1 MDIKGTIQS
10 KKGYLYAVIMYFD
23 EAGKKKYK
31 WYSTG
36 LKERGNRK
44 EAKEILNLKMEEFE
58 AEQQAKRDKLIRRTK
73 PKEVDKSDATMLFSD
88 YCKKYVE
95 SKKHELSPSVY
106 HTYHGHYIKVFKDF
120 FDARNLRLIDIT
132 DQEIKDFYEDR
143 LKHGIKK
150 VTLKHYNCVLRPAL
164 RQAYR
169 DKLIPD
175 NPFDYIESIKKEKSV
190 MSYYD
195 KDEMKLLLS
204 AIKGHKLE
212 VPFTLAAYYGF
223 RRSEVLG
230 MRWSAIDF
238 EHKFIS
244 VNHKMLLVER
254 QQYFDDEL
262 KTKTSERTLPL
273 IPAVEQVLLRHK
285 AQIEENKKF
294 YGNAY
299 DIRYLDYVCV
309 EENGKIVY
317 PDYMSKQFSKLL
329 KANNLRHIRLHDLRH
344 SCASNLLASG
354 VPLKEIQEWLG
365 HANFST
371 TADVYSHLDF
381 SAKVKA
387 GNLISAAYGDDKP
400 VETVTEQLQVA
411 EQDTMAIFAQ
421 AIKEMQEL
429 GFEKLDDYLAYKESE
444 ALKSHKKKPPTM

>member
-1 MDIKGTIQS
+1 M
-10 KKGYLYAVIMYFD
+10 
-23 EAGKKKYK
+23 
-31 WYSTG
+31 
-36 LKERGNRK
+36 
-44 EAKEILNLKMEEFE
+44 
-58 AEQQAKRDKLIRRTK
+58 
-73 PKEVDKSDATMLFSD
+73 
-88 YCKKYVE
+88 
-95 SKKHELSPSVY
+95 
-106 HTYHGHYIKVFKDF
+106 
-120 FDARNLRLIDIT
+120 
-132 DQEIKDFYEDR
+132 
-143 LKHGIKK
+143 
-150 VTLKHYNCVLRPAL
+150 
-164 RQAYR
+164 
-169 DKLIPD
+169 
-175 NPFDYIESIKKEKSV
+175 
-190 MSYYD
+190 
-195 KDEMKLLLS
+195 
-204 AIKGHKLE
+204 
-212 VPFTLAAYYGF
+212 PFTLAAYYGF

-294 YGNAY
+294 YGNSY
-299 DIRYLDYVCV
+299 DMRYLDYVCV

-387 GNLISAAYGDDKP
+387 GNLISAAYGDGKP
-400 VETVTEQLQVA
+400 VETATEQPQVA

>member
-1 MDIKGTIQS
+1 
-10 KKGYLYAVIMYFD
+10 
-23 EAGKKKYK
+23 
-31 WYSTG
+31 
-36 LKERGNRK
+36 
-44 EAKEILNLKMEEFE
+44 
-58 AEQQAKRDKLIRRTK
+58 
-73 PKEVDKSDATMLFSD
+73 
-88 YCKKYVE
+88 
-95 SKKHELSPSVY
+95 
-106 HTYHGHYIKVFKDF
+106 
-120 FDARNLRLIDIT
+120 
-132 DQEIKDFYEDR
+132 
-143 LKHGIKK
+143 
-150 VTLKHYNCVLRPAL
+150 
-164 RQAYR
+164 
-169 DKLIPD
+169 
-175 NPFDYIESIKKEKSV
+175 

-294 YGNAY
+294 YGNSY
-299 DIRYLDYVCV
+299 DMRYLDYVCV

-365 HANFST
+365 LLCN
-371 TADVYSHLDF
+371 YGIGGLPR
-381 SAKVKA
+381 KV
-387 GNLISAAYGDDKP
+387 
-400 VETVTEQLQVA
+400 
-411 EQDTMAIFAQ
+411 
-421 AIKEMQEL
+421 
-429 GFEKLDDYLAYKESE
+429 
-444 ALKSHKKKPPTM
+444 